1 MHFIQFANAP
11 PKQECK
17 SGWSVCVCEG
27 VQVLNVCR
35 LIKLQSTPKQSWDG
49 TTVRRLPEPG
59 PRKGIKIEFQ
69 VVALLVYRLLL
80 GALNVRNRAKD

>member
-1 MHFIQFANAP
+1 MQINKIAIDTEAVVGRDY
-11 PKQECK
+11 
-17 SGWSVCVCEG
+17 S
-27 VQVLNVCR
+27 
-35 LIKLQSTPKQSWDG
+35 
-49 TTVRRLPEPG
+49 RRLPEPG